1 MKWEHTSRVGSKLA
15 PIGIH
20 IKFDTTC
27 LGDKLQLTLIAGG
40 SPKVPQLR
48 QALQHVGI
56 LNDIDILAEALVLAL
71 SVGDVQLRRSV
82 EFDLKWVGEH
92 ASILRCVDKAD
103 EHLIVLLEDD
113 VLP

>member
-1 MKWEHTSRVGSKLA
+1 MKWEHTSRVRSKLA

-27 LGDKLQLTLIAGG
+27 LRDKLQLTLIAGG

-71 SVGDVQLRRSV
+71 SVGDVQLCWSV
-82 EFDLKWVGEH
+82 EFDLKWVGEDTG
-92 ASILRCVDKAD
+92 ILRCVDEAD
-103 EHLIVLLEDD
+103 EHFIVLLEDD